1 MTKDKTIVYRCE
13 GGPFDRQKLRLSEAH
28 PYTFTFNLRD
38 WKGRYANNRIG
49 DAVLYWEQH

>member
-38 WKGRYANNRIG
+38 WRGRYSSLRTGG
-49 DAVLYWEQH
+49 DVLYWEPL